1 MSRLEI
7 NLSSFIS
14 DANVVII
21 QISETK
27 NHETSSI
34 STTTEYFTYHHHS
47 TTPNTNNN
55 NPVKSP
61 GIPSTATTPAATPS
75 SVSAHMAESDAPSAR
90 RRRDGN
96 QERRRSSLVLY
107 DDQGRSIKSKHYQ
120 HQGSQHQQ
128 RPELSTK
135 GTDLTAPAET
145 IPENEGASALADTPP
160 SAPLSSEAEVTTS
173 TTTLAPATAAPA
185 TTAAPAATSAHPW
198 ANQLKR
204 TTSIDDDVRRD
215 SVTTLL
221 RGSLDPAQVY
231 VPPTAALMNK
241 DTDVPPPVV
250 RDRLVIE
257 DYAEHTVSTAWIKMM
272 EQGLSEWIR
281 LPVIICRG
289 AEDG

>member
-1 MSRLEI
+1 
-7 NLSSFIS
+7 
-14 DANVVII
+14 VVII

-34 STTTEYFTYHHHS
+34 STTTEYFTYPHPS
-47 TTPNTNNN
+47 ATSNN

-75 SVSAHMAESDAPSAR
+75 SASAHMAESDAPSAR

-107 DDQGRSIKSKHYQ
+107 DDQGRSIKGKHYQ
-120 HQGSQHQQ
+120 HQSSQQQQ
-128 RPELSTK
+128 RVELTVK
-135 GTDLTAPAET
+135 GTDRPAET
-145 IPENEGASALADTPP
+145 IPEHEDPTALADAPP
-160 SAPLSSEAEVTTS
+160 APLSSEPEITTS
-173 TTTLAPATAAPA
+173 TATA
-185 TTAAPAATSAHPW
+185 TPAAASAHPW

-221 RGSLDPAQVY
+221 RGSLDPAQMY